1 MSLSTAVQRF
11 FAASLLFASASA
23 IAGGGVILR
32 SDACIITIDFYTAHF
47 TAYQPA
53 TSGNTEFCKDL
64 PDTGETIFV
73 LDYLHDSLKEVPVEF
88 RIIRDVSG
96 KGEFVRLE
104 DVLAIGDLDSQTV
117 YYREPT
123 VEPEGS
129 YRVKLNFSDAGDYVG
144 IVTAGHPTSAKT
156 YTAVF
161 AFGVGKT
168 KYPLWLLYIAVAA
181 LFVLLIR
188 YAYVSMSKAGG

>member
-1 MSLSTAVQRF
+1 M
-11 FAASLLFASASA
+11 
-23 IAGGGVILR
+23 
-32 SDACIITIDFYTAHF
+32 
-47 TAYQPA
+47 
-53 TSGNTEFCKDL
+53 
-64 PDTGETIFV
+64 
-73 LDYLHDSLKEVPVEF
+73 
-88 RIIRDVSG
+88 
-96 KGEFVRLE
+96 
-104 DVLAIGDLDSQTV
+104 
-117 YYREPT
+117 
-123 VEPEGS
+123 EPEGS

-161 AFGVGKT
+161 AFGVGRT